1 MESALSK
8 FWLSVLSLLF
18 GPCVKVHEDRNR
30 TTNFF
35 CINILDHMGQVEPT
49 SLGLSVRLFK
59 DAKGNHT
66 VIAQTEFIILP

>member
-1 MESALSK
+1 M
-8 FWLSVLSLLF
+8 LSLLF

-35 CINILDHMGQVEPT
+35 YINILILILIWNISYRMGSVQCT
-49 SLGLSVRLFK
+49 SLGLNVHLFK